1 MTENV
6 KKFLELV
13 SKNEA
18 LSEKVNKA
26 DKAALIAVAKEL
38 GIELSDADF
47 EQPKELTDDELDA
60 VAGGGRCICSFGG
73 GGKAGEGEKTCACV
87 MGGGGEYKDGSVR
100 CVCIIGGDG
109 NW

>member
-13 SKNEA
+13 SKDEA

-60 VAGGGRCICSFGG
+60 VAGGRCICSFGG